1 MRPDA
6 SNPHASESDTSR
18 SDAPQSDALILTRR
32 DGAITRI
39 TLNRPRAINAL
50 NLEMFETLTRDLAA
64 ANADGSSAVWLDGAG
79 DRGFCGG
86 GDVKEISTGDPRQIL
101 STEYVLDH
109 AVATSGIPVVGIMDG
124 ITMGGGIG
132 LTGHAAIRVVTER
145 SRLAMPEARIGIVP
159 DVGGHLLLARAPGR
173 LGELLAITSGE
184 MDAGDAIAL
193 GFADAYVPS
202 DRLERLRRTLASGE
216 DPETAVAGVAEPAPP
231 SRMLQEM
238 TWWEPI
244 AALALGNGGIG
255 DGGIGET
262 ADIRADAALDGAVRL
277 IAALEHDPN
286 PIAQGVASVVRA
298 MCPTSIV
305 VTLAQIART
314 RADALSL
321 AEVLADDL
329 RVVVRLAHRPDF
341 AEGVRA
347 QVIEKDR
354 NPAWNPGRIE
364 DLDPAEIRRIL
375 APLHDDEVALAL

>member
-1 MRPDA
+1 M
-6 SNPHASESDTSR
+6 SSD
-18 SDAPQSDALILTRR
+18 DLILARR
-32 DGAITRI
+32 DGAISHL

-50 NLEMFETLTRDLAA
+50 NLEMFETLTREVIR
-64 ANADGSSAVWLDGAG
+64 ANADGSSAILLDGAG

-86 GDVKEISTGDPRQIL
+86 GDVKEISTGDPWRIL
-101 STEYVLDH
+101 STEYRLDYTI
-109 AVATSGIPVVGIMDG
+109 ATSSVPVIGIMDG

-132 LTGHAAIRVVTER
+132 LTGHAAYRIVTER

-202 DRLERLRRTLASGE
+202 DRLDTLRRALAAGKNPREAIAAVEVAPPRSRLLATRAWWDPIADLALSGE
-216 DPETAVAGVAEPAPP
+216 SELMDGVI
-231 SRMLQEM
+231 RLLQ
-238 TWWEPI
+238 
-244 AALALGNGGIG
+244 
-255 DGGIGET
+255 
-262 ADIRADAALDGAVRL
+262 
-277 IAALEHDPN
+277 ALENEPSVE
-286 PIAQGVASVVRA
+286 AEGVVAVMRMMCPASVA
-298 MCPTSIV
+298 

-314 RADALSL
+314 RSQQLSL
-321 AEVLADDL
+321 ADVLRDDL

-354 NPAWNPGRIE
+354 APRWMPDRIE
-364 DLDPAEIRRIL
+364 DLDPDEIARLL
-375 APLHDDEVALAL
+375 APLRDDEVALTL